1 MELERL
7 YKALNYQFKD
17 PALLI
22 KALTHSSFIN
32 ETRKKMESNERLEF
46 LGDAVISLAVTH
58 ILMDKLPEAREGEMS
73 KLRASIVSERGLYHI
88 AMDLGIGSLLLLG
101 KGEEKSGGRQK
112 SSILADALEAIFGAL
127 YLDAGFPKT
136 LEIAKDIFSHL
147 IDDKRKMAHD
157 YKSRLQE
164 ATQKMFGTL
173 PEYRVVEEKG
183 PSHRKAFKVALYI
196 EDKFIAESEGNS
208 KKEAEQKVAK
218 EGLNWI
224 KR

>member
-101 KGEEKSGGRQK
+101 KGEEKSGGRRK

>member
-17 PALLI
+17 PDLLI